1 MGEVNEGKL
10 ASYREIIERVLEPY
24 TAIRYANGEIE
35 NEAVFDRERDRY
47 LIVSVGWQGV
57 RRVQHSLIHVD
68 IRNGKVWIQRDGT
81 EDGIAPELEAAGI
94 PKADI
99 VLGFHSVEDRPLTG
113 YAVA

>member
-1 MGEVNEGKL
+1 MDKVDKETP
-10 ASYREIIERVLEPY
+10 ARYRDVVERVLEPY
-24 TAIRYANGEIE
+24 ATIRYANGQIE

-57 RRVQHSLIHVD
+57 RRVQHCLIHVD
-68 IRNGKVWIQRDGT
+68 IIKGKVWIQRDGT
-81 EDGIAPELEAAGI
+81 EDGIALELEAAGI
-94 PKADI
+94 PRSEI